1 MTARKQRSKV
11 YYIERRNGPAA
22 HNRRET
28 NHDPDY
34 VLCIAQRSQ
43 YFWSEDLNEAMTFAR
58 DRVAIGGVNITVT
71 DENGIEYYNGD
82 DEE

>member
-1 MTARKQRSKV
+1 MIPTMFYVSRKG
-11 YYIERRNGPAA
+11 RN
-22 HNRRET
+22 
-28 NHDPDY
+28 
-34 VLCIAQRSQ
+34 I
-43 YFWSEDLNEAMTFAR
+43 FWSEDLNEAMTFAR